1 MVSPEEYFYYLRKAF
16 KKNHVHGYMIDC
28 KANRKTCIYSENGK
42 WVVSEIRSGVAMS
55 PKEYDFDDLWHAC
68 EDIIARLSRD
78 EEHRKKTW
86 MDWASPTNWAEKMDV
101 PIAIRKLSPEVARK
115 LVKAK
120 SQGISQVQESKGTP
134 GDDILAKI
142 DKGIDDMESGRV
154 TPHEESM
161 KIIRQRYDDHVKS
174 TEE

>member
-1 MVSPEEYFYYLRKAF
+1 MVSSEEYFYYLRKAF
-16 KKNHVHGYMIDC
+16 KKNHIHGYMIDC
-28 KANRKTCIYSENGK
+28 KANRKTCIYSENRK
-42 WVVSEIRSGVAMS
+42 WVVSEIRSGVAVS
-55 PKEYDFDDLWHAC
+55 PKEYDLDDLWHAC

-86 MDWASPTNWAEKMDV
+86 MDWASPTNWAERMDE
-101 PIAIRKLSPEVARK
+101 PIAIRKLTQEEARK
-115 LVKAK
+115 IVIAK
-120 SQGISQVQESKGTP
+120 RQGDHTRGSVETQET
-134 GDDILAKI
+134 DVLAEI

-161 KIIRQRYDDHVKS
+161 KIIRQRYDVYVKR

>member
-1 MVSPEEYFYYLRKAF
+1 MVSSEEYFYYLRKAF
-16 KKNHVHGYMIDC
+16 KKNHIHGYMIDC
-28 KANRKTCIYSENGK
+28 KANRKTCIYSENRK
-42 WVVSEIRSGVAMS
+42 WVVSEIRSGVAVS
-55 PKEYDFDDLWHAC
+55 PKEYDLDDLWHAC

-86 MDWASPTNWAEKMDV
+86 MDWASPTNWAERMDE
-101 PIAIRKLSPEVARK
+101 PIAIRKLTQEEARK
-115 LVKAK
+115 IVIAK
-120 SQGISQVQESKGTP
+120 RQGDHTRGSVETQET
-134 GDDILAKI
+134 DILAEI

-161 KIIRQRYDDHVKS
+161 KIIRQRYDVYVKR